1 MPLKSVWAIL
11 SVFVF
16 VLSVGSAWAQD
27 TSKQIWLSFIL
38 GHEYSDKLYL
48 EVEIQP
54 KKQTSTG
61 ERWRNLDTTW
71 LMEYYPN
78 KWLDLTG
85 EVVAGYTNQK
95 DDLDS
100 IEITPR
106 AGIRLHFIEQQ
117 IQALTHKDKVRTE
130 RVPVNRFY
138 LACWMRMELRNFY
151 YFGELDS
158 SHEVRFRIRPEFKAA
173 INNKSLGDDKTLFF
187 RTDVEAYFPID
198 DVPER
203 FTNKLRFRGDF
214 GYRIDETWR
223 AELLYV
229 HDVYRDSPIGEFEED
244 ANILDFRLVYR
255 F

>member
-78 KWLDLTG
+78 KWIDLTG
-85 EVVAGYTNQK
+85 ELVVGYTNQK

-106 AGIRLHFIEQQ
+106 AGIRFFFIEQK
-117 IQALTHKDKVRTE
+117 INELIKEYKLRSE
-130 RVPVNRFY
+130 RIPQNRIY
-138 LACWMRMELRNFY
+138 LATWIRMGQRNFFY
-151 YFGELDS
+151 SDDQDS
-158 SHEVRFRIRPEFKAA
+158 SHEIRFRVRPEFKAA
-173 INNKSLGDDKTLFF
+173 MNKQSLGDDHTIYF
-187 RTDVEAYFPID
+187 RTDVEFFVPID

-203 FTNKLRFRGDF
+203 FVNEIRFRGGF
-214 GYRIDETWR
+214 GYRMNQSWQS
-223 AELLYV
+223 ELLYI
-229 HDVYRDSPIGEFEED
+229 HDIYRESSLGDFEED
-244 ANILDFRLVYR
+244 ANCVDLRIKYLF
-255 F
+255 